1 MRCICS
7 LKKLIIWSNFDI
19 LSPVKLIGE
28 ISNLEKDFLGG
39 SALSQA
45 KWAHR
50 RRGRLE
56 GFLFFFF
63 FFSRITYLTCLF
75 SLMKYFWTLDFSE
88 VLLFPPKR
96 VIFSWLEKR
105 ERIWVGTNDSMY
117 KSFTLAVVIWIK
129 NCLYMNRG
137 AWWATVHGVTKT

>member
-1 MRCICS
+1 MYLQFEETDYLVKFWYFKPGKIDRRSKQFGERLSRRECS
-7 LKKLIIWSNFDI
+7 LTGKMST
-19 LSPVKLIGE
+19 SE
-28 ISNLEKDFLGG
+28 E
-39 SALSQA
+39 
-45 KWAHR
+45 R
-50 RRGRLE
+50 ETGRL
-56 GFLFFFF
+56 FFFFF

-105 ERIWVGTNDSMY
+105 ERIWVGTNDNMY
-117 KSFTLAVVIWIK
+117 KSFTLAMVIWIK

-137 AWWATVHGVTKT
+137 AWWATVHGVTKS